1 MSRIS
6 KVEDVD
12 KNMKATIE
20 DPNSLVYFNPLNDKR
35 FKIEGLAF
43 VEQEKK
49 YFRLPIDCKDKVT
62 EAVYWLAGHP
72 SGGQIR
78 FKTNANKIS
87 VKIKNQGDY
96 LMCHMAH

>member
-35 FKIEGLAF
+35 FKIED
-43 VEQEKK
+43 VKSYIEEKLV
-49 YFRLPIDCKDKVT
+49 F
-62 EAVYWLAGHP
+62 
-72 SGGQIR
+72 
-78 FKTNANKIS
+78 
-87 VKIKNQGDY
+87 
-96 LMCHMAH
+96 